1 VVIPPG
7 LRHEYWVELSVG
19 QAGQTPFAAL
29 LLAPLFGA
37 GLGAFAGRLASRSR
51 GTLGHGA
58 GSPHAPSPPAPSQPP
73 GRFRASDADREKVVD
88 TLKAAFGQGRLTKDE
103 LDARIGHALT
113 SQTCADLAALT
124 ADLPAGLTGA
134 PPRCQPPRPPM
145 SKVAAGAVL
154 IIPPPVMVAA
164 ALITGSDLLSIL
176 SVLVMLVCSMA
187 WIVAGAQ
194 LIANW
199 HDRRS
204 RREPPGISP
213 ELGTPAV
220 DE

>member
-1 VVIPPG
+1 MIPPG
-7 LRHEYWVELSVG
+7 LRHEYWVELSIG

-37 GLGAFAGRLASRSR
+37 GLGAFAGGLASRSR

-58 GSPHAPSPPAPSQPP
+58 GRPHPPSPPAPSQPP

-103 LDARIGHALT
+103 LDARVGHALT

-134 PPRCQPPRPPM
+134 RPPCQPPGPPM
-145 SKVAAGAVL
+145 SKVTAV
-154 IIPPPVMVAA
+154 
-164 ALITGSDLLSIL
+164 ALLLLGIL
-176 SVLVMLVCSMA
+176 SVLVTLVYVMA

-194 LIANW
+194 LMANW

-204 RREPPGISP
+204 RREPPGTSP
-213 ELGTPAV
+213 APGTPAV
-220 DE
+220 GE